1 MDHVTHLMISHE
13 KRLIDLNLF
22 LMQPELTQVLLIPSS
37 RQSLTQTVQHYLI
50 ILYLDEVA
58 KVLCHHLILLPDL
71 WRVVLEEFKKST
83 KKLNIF

>member
-22 LMQPELTQVLLIPSS
+22 LMQPELTQVLLTPS

-83 KKLNIF
+83 KN

>member
-58 KVLCHHLILLPDL
+58 KVLSHNLILLPNL